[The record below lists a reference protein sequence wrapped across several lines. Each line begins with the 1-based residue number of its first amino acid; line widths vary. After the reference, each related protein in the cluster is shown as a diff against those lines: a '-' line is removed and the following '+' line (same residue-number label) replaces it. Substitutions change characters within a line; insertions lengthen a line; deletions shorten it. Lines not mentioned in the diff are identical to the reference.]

1 MRRFLPKW
9 KLSSTTLN
17 LILSLYFTAVLNLAF
32 FREVFS
38 LSNGELFAYTTPLVL
53 FVACNI
59 VFNILAVPVLHKI
72 IIPLF
77 LILSAAI
84 SYNSL
89 FYNVYFDRD
98 MLTNVLQTNWAE
110 SSRMMSFSYLLWLLT
125 LGVLPAVLYLCVKV
139 EYRKWWKE
147 LFARFAA
154 ILASALVVVAVGSVY
169 YQDYASFFR
178 NNKYL
183 PHLIVPS
190 NFVAATISK
199 IKHTRMENMPFV
211 QTGKDAKVK
220 KPDDYKHVTVI
231 VLGETTRGQNWGLN
245 GYSRQTTPL
254 MAKRLA
260 SGQNLVNFSN
270 VSSCGTATAISV
282 PCMFSNLNRE
292 NYDEVTAKHQ
302 DNLLDTLQHAGVNV
316 QWVENNSDCKDMCN
330 RVPTVNTID
339 LNLPEFCTEGECL
352 DNIMLPELDKALAN
366 VKQDTVIVLHTI
378 GSHGPTYFER
388 YTDKERVFTP
398 TCDTKEISQ
407 CSQEELVN
415 TYDNGIVYIDQFLD
429 KVIARLEQH
438 KEWESVV
445 YYLSDHGESLGEKGL
460 FLHSAPYAIAPKEQT
475 HIPMMM
481 WFSDSWTKNEPFDLD
496 CLRKN
501 AEQPYS
507 HDNFFHTVFSLMDMD
522 MTSLKEY
529 RPELDILAQC
539 KKK

>member
-110 SSRMMSFSYLLWLLT
+110 SSRMMSFSYLLWLLA

-190 NFVAATISK
+190 NFVAETINK
-199 IKHTRMENMPFV
+199 IKRTRMENMPFV
-211 QTGKDAKVK
+211 QTGKDAKMK
-220 KPDDYKHVTVI
+220 KTDDYKNVTVI

-292 NYDEVTAKHQ
+292 NYDEGTAKHQ

-445 YYLSDHGESLGEKGL
+445 YYLSDHGESLGEKRL
-460 FLHSAPYAIAPKEQT
+460 FLHSTPYAIAPKEQT

-481 WFSDSWTKNEPFDLD
+481 WFSDAWAKNEPFDLD

-522 MTSLKEY
+522 MTTLKEY

>member
-1 MRRFLPKW
+1 MHRFLPKW

-17 LILSLYFTAVLNLAF
+17 LILSLYFTVVLNLAF
-32 FREVFS
+32 FREVFI

-110 SSRMMSFSYLLWLLT
+110 SSRMMSFSYLLWLLA

-366 VKQDTVIVLHTI
+366 VKQDTVIILHTI

-388 YTDKERVFTP
+388 YTDKERLFTP

-415 TYDNGIVYIDQFLD
+415 TYDNGIIYIDQFLD

-481 WFSDSWTKNEPFDLD
+481 WFSDAWAKNEPFDLD

-507 HDNFFHTVFSLMDMD
+507 HDNFFHTAFSLMDMD

>member
-9 KLSSTTLN
+9 KLSSTPLN
-17 LILSLYFTAVLNLAF
+17 LILSLYFTVVLNLAF

-59 VFNILAVPVLHKI
+59 VFNILAIPVLHKI

-110 SSRMMSFSYLLWLLT
+110 SSRMMSFSYLLWLLA

-199 IKHTRMENMPFV
+199 IKHTRMENMPFI

-220 KPDDYKHVTVI
+220 KPDDYKHITVI

-260 SGQNLVNFSN
+260 SGQNLVNFN
-270 VSSCGTATAISV
+270 NTSSCGTATATSV
-282 PCMFSNLNRE
+282 PCMFSSLNRE
-292 NYDEVTAKHQ
+292 NYDEATAKNQ

-330 RVPTVNTID
+330 RVPTVNTIE

>member
-9 KLSSTTLN
+9 KLSSTPLN
-17 LILSLYFTAVLNLAF
+17 LILSLYFTVVLNLAF

-59 VFNILAVPVLHKI
+59 AFNILAVPLLHKI

-110 SSRMMSFSYLLWLLT
+110 SSRMMSFSYLLWLLV

-199 IKHTRMENMPFV
+199 IKHTRMENMPFI

-220 KPDDYKHVTVI
+220 KPDDYKHITVI

-292 NYDEVTAKHQ
+292 DYDEATAKNQ

-316 QWVENNSDCKDMCN
+316 QWIENNSDCKDMCN
-330 RVPTVNTID
+330 RVPTMNTIE

-352 DNIMLPELDKALAN
+352 DNIMLPELDRALAN
-366 VKQDTVIVLHTI
+366 VKQDTVIILHTI

-388 YTDKERVFTP
+388 YTDKERLFTP

-415 TYDNGIVYIDQFLD
+415 TYDNGIIYIDQFLD
-429 KVIARLEQH
+429 KVITRLEQH

-445 YYLSDHGESLGEKGL
+445 YYLSDHGESLGKKGL

-481 WFSDSWTKNEPFDLD
+481 WFSDAWTKNEPFDLD

-529 RPELDILAQC
+529 RAELDILAQC

>member
-17 LILSLYFTAVLNLAF
+17 LILSFYFTVVLNLAF

-110 SSRMMSFSYLLWLLT
+110 SSRMMSFSYLLWLLA

-211 QTGKDAKVK
+211 QTGKDAKMK
-220 KPDDYKHVTVI
+220 KTDDYKHVTVI

-438 KEWESVV
+438 KEWESIV

>member
-9 KLSSTTLN
+9 KLSSTPLN
-17 LILSLYFTAVLNLAF
+17 LILSLYFTVVLNLAF

-59 VFNILAVPVLHKI
+59 VFNILAIPVLHKI

-110 SSRMMSFSYLLWLLT
+110 SSRMMSFSYLLWLLA

-147 LFARFAA
+147 LLARFTA
-154 ILASALVVVAVGSVY
+154 ILASALVVVAAGSVY

-199 IKHTRMENMPFV
+199 IKHTRMENMPFI

-220 KPDDYKHVTVI
+220 KPDDYKHITVI

-245 GYSRQTTPL
+245 SYSRQTTPL

-481 WFSDSWTKNEPFDLD
+481 WFSDAWTKNEPFDLD

-529 RPELDILAQC
+529 RTELDILAQC

>member
-17 LILSLYFTAVLNLAF
+17 LILSLYFTVVLNLAF

-110 SSRMMSFSYLLWLLT
+110 SSRMMSFSYLLWLLA

-415 TYDNGIVYIDQFLD
+415 TYDNGIVYINQFLD

-438 KEWESVV
+438 KEWESIV

>member
-17 LILSLYFTAVLNLAF
+17 LILSLYFTAVLNFAF

-110 SSRMMSFSYLLWLLT
+110 SSRMMSFSYLLWLLA

-438 KEWESVV
+438 KEWESIV